1 MANAADIEAY
11 TKDGVVCL
19 RDVFDPSWIK
29 HLRNWT
35 DTAMSKPGPHAEEY
49 TANGGAGRA
58 FNDLDLARRHDGFRE
73 FVHKSPAAQIAGTI
87 MQSDKVNF
95 FYDQLIVKEPNTAER
110 TPWHQDQPYWAVS
123 GRQVCS
129 IWLPLDLISKQV
141 SVQYVA
147 GSHEW
152 AEHNPH
158 HFADDS
164 PYAGTDL
171 PELPDIDANLGEYNV
186 LTWDMEPGDCL
197 VFQGMIVHGAPGN
210 SNANTRRRALATRW
224 TGDDARYLIRPGETG
239 VPTRDPG
246 ILDGEPMDCEDFPVI
261 WRSDAKAKLV
271 V

>member
-1 MANAADIEAY
+1 MPKAADIETY

-19 RDVFDPSWIK
+19 RGVFDPVWIEL
-29 HLRNWT
+29 LRKWT
-35 DTAMSKPGPHAEEY
+35 DTAMSNPGPHAEEY
-49 TANGGAGRA
+49 TAGGHSGRA
-58 FNDLDLARRHDGFRE
+58 FNDLDLARRHGGFRE
-73 FVHKSPAAQIAGTI
+73 FIYQSPAAQIAGTI
-87 MQSDKVNF
+87 MQSNKVNF

-123 GRQVCS
+123 GRDVCS
-129 IWLPLDLISKQV
+129 IWLPLDQVSKQV

-171 PELPDIDANLGEYNV
+171 PELPDIDANLGKYNV

-210 SNANTRRRALATRW
+210 SDATTRRRALATRW
-224 TGDDARYLIRPGETG
+224 TGDDARYLVRSGETG

-246 ILDGEPMDCEDFPVI
+246 ILDGDPMDCGDFPVI
-261 WRSDAKAKLV
+261 WRSESKAGLV